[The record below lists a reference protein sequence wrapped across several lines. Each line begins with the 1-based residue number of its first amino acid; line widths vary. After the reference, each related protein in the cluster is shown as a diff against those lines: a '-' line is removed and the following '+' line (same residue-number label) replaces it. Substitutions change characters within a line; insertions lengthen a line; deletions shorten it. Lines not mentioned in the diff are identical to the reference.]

1 MVEAAPAQVSVL
13 IVTYNSAEHLL
24 RCLESIAQQD
34 YPVLEIIIIDNAST
48 DRTRDI
54 LKQFTPP
61 VCIPWGVKLNAENK
75 GFAAAQ
81 NQAIRQAQGGW
92 LLCLNPD
99 VVLRADFIRQLV
111 SAVALDG
118 PRLHGKTGAVCGKL
132 LRWAPGEHAEFTA
145 VIDCAGM
152 YFTPNLRH
160 LDRGSE
166 ETDHGQYEHA
176 EYVFGASGAAVLYRR
191 AMVQDVSIEGEFFDE
206 DFFAYREDADLAWR
220 AQILGWK
227 CLYTPAAVGWHV
239 RRVTPE
245 RRERLP
251 HLINWH
257 SVKNRFLMRIKNCSA
272 WLYLRLFFPVT
283 ARDLMVL
290 GYAIFRNWRLF
301 SALVYP
307 LRRMGKFRRKRQW
320 IQSCRKISDRQLLHW
335 FSNQPA
341 SESLESGEQ

>member
-34 YPVLEIIIIDNAST
+34 STALEIVVIDNAST
-48 DRTRDI
+48 DKTRE
-54 LKQFTPP
+54 LLAQFTPP
-61 VCIPWGVKLNAENK
+61 ARIPCSVTLNAENR

-81 NQAIRQAQGGW
+81 NQAIRQAQGEW

-99 VVLRADFIRQLV
+99 VVLRPDFIRQLL
-111 SAVALDG
+111 SAAAVDG
-118 PRLHGKTGAVCGKL
+118 KIGAVCGKL
-132 LRWAPGEHAEFTA
+132 LRWAPGELPEFTS

-160 LDRGSE
+160 LDRGGE
-166 ETDHGQYEHA
+166 ETDRGQYEHA

-227 CLYTPAAVGWHV
+227 CLYTQAALGWHV
-239 RRVTPE
+239 RLVTPE

-283 ARDLMVL
+283 ARDLMVV
-290 GYAIFRNWRLF
+290 GYAIFRNWRLL

-307 LRRMGKFRRKRQW
+307 LQHMGRFRCKRKL
-320 IQSCRKISDRQLLHW
+320 IQSRRKISDRQLLHW
-335 FSNQPA
+335 FSNRPA
-341 SESLESGEQ
+341 SEPLESGEQYPGF